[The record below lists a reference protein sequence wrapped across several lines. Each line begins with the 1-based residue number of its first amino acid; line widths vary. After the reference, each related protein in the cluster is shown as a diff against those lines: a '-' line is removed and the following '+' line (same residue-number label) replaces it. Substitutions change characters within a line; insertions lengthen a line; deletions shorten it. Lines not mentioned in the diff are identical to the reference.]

1 MSPRNRRCHHLRVT
15 APTDLG
21 DRYGAPSTGRGR
33 VVVGIAVVLAA
44 AFLGWLCWT
53 IWAQVTPEVEAEL
66 VSFDVVDEHA
76 ATARVQVRLG
86 DEDVEA
92 SCKLRAYAEDKVV
105 VGEKVFTPVGSG
117 TSVQEVRTEREA
129 TSVELMGCT
138 APGQNRPR

>member
-1 MSPRNRRCHHLRVT
+1 MP

-21 DRYGAPSTGRGR
+21 DRYGVASAGRGR
-33 VVVGIAVVLAA
+33 VVLGIAVVVAA
-44 AFLGWLCWT
+44 AFLGWLGWT
-53 IWAQVTPEVEAEL
+53 IWAQVTPEVESEL
-66 VSFDVVDEHA
+66 VSFDVVDEHS

-92 SCKLRAYAEDKVV
+92 SCRLRAYAEDKVV
-105 VGEKVFTPVGSG
+105 VGELVFTPAGSG
-117 TSVQEVRTEREA
+117 TSEQEVRTEREA

>member
-1 MSPRNRRCHHLRVT
+1 MSVN
-15 APTDLG
+15 APTDLA
-21 DRYGAPSTGRGR
+21 DRYGGPSGRRGR
-33 VVVGIAVVLAA
+33 IVVGIAVVLAA
-44 AFLGWLCWT
+44 AFLGWLGWT
-53 IWAQVTPEVEAEL
+53 IWAQVTPEVESEL

-105 VGEKVFTPVGSG
+105 VGELVFTPTGSG
-117 TSVQEVRTEREA
+117 TSRQEVRTEREA

>member
-1 MSPRNRRCHHLRVT
+1 M
-15 APTDLG
+15 
-21 DRYGAPSTGRGR
+21 
-33 VVVGIAVVLAA
+33 
-44 AFLGWLCWT
+44 
-53 IWAQVTPEVEAEL
+53 TPEVESEL

-105 VGEKVFTPVGSG
+105 VGELVFTPTGSG
-117 TSVQEVRTEREA
+117 TSRQEVRTEREA

>member
-1 MSPRNRRCHHLRVT
+1 MNP
-15 APTDLG
+15 PTDLT
-21 DRYGAPSTGRGR
+21 DRYGAPSAHRGR
-33 VVVGIAVVLAA
+33 IVLGIAVVLAA

-53 IWAQVTPEVEAEL
+53 IWAQVTPEAESAL
-66 VSFDVVDEHA
+66 VSFDVVDEHS

-105 VGEKVFTPVGSG
+105 VGELVFTPTGSG
-117 TSVQEVRTEREA
+117 TSEQEIRTERRA
-129 TSVELMGCT
+129 TAVELVGCT